1 MARFVG
7 MWADLYISSLASRK
21 VSKNCKSL
29 SQMVAKSMVVKTGH
43 ETAKVGSFT
52 ATYFLV
58 KLVAMKLPRS
68 AVSWP
73 LLIGAEK
80 RP

>member
-1 MARFVG
+1 MLSGTQAG
-7 MWADLYISSLASRK
+7 KLLGWWADLYISSLAGRK
-21 VSKNCKSL
+21 VSKSCKSL

-43 ETAKVGSFT
+43 ETAKVCSFT

-73 LLIGAEK
+73 
-80 RP
+80 

>member
-1 MARFVG
+1 MN
-7 MWADLYISSLASRK
+7 ISSLAGRK
-21 VSKNCKSL
+21 VSKYRKSL
-29 SQMVAKSMVVKTGH
+29 SKMVTKYMVVITGH
-43 ETAKVGSFT
+43 ETAKVGSFM